1 MSLSKIKYWLIPIFW
16 VIVTILMTAQDY
28 IASQLRDYPFY
39 LAESLI
45 FKIKWLVYIPI
56 TFLVFEI
63 GRRLPIKQ
71 PKLIA
76 KLSIHLTISLIISFL
91 SLCLISVIMTYLWQK
106 TGDTIQYHN
115 VLKKMIS
122 TAFLNEFVNYW
133 LILGVYNGILI
144 FEEYQQA
151 KIDKSKLEKQLS
163 ESKLNAL
170 KMQLQPHFLF
180 NTHHNI
186 IGLMQKGDTDKATR
200 MLMKL
205 SDLLRLSLKENIG
218 DLVPIRNEIQL
229 LNLYFEIIKIRFE
242 ERLSYQFL
250 IDKDL
255 ENALVPPMLLQP
267 IVENAI
273 KYGIEPYAKKG
284 EIEVRVMLVDSPH
297 PYPFSFEEK
306 GTKKPSP
313 SRRGLGEVNN
323 LLKLSIK
330 DNGIDNQSFTNFNF
344 GIGLSNTQN
353 RLETLFDEDG
363 QLNII
368 SNEPQSGITVE
379 LIMPLIK

>member
-16 VIVTILMTAQDY
+16 VVVTILMTAQDY

-39 LAESLI
+39 LVESLI

-63 GRRLPIKQ
+63 GKRFPIKQ
-71 PKLIA
+71 PKLIT
-76 KLSIHLTISLIISFL
+76 KLSIHIAISLIISIL
-91 SLCLISVIMTYLWQK
+91 SLCFTSVIMTYLWQK

-133 LILGVYNGILI
+133 LILGVHNGISI

-186 IGLMQKGDTDKATR
+186 IGLMQKGDTEKATQ

-218 DLVPIRNEIQL
+218 DLVPLRNEIQL
-229 LNLYFEIIKIRFE
+229 LSLYFEIIKIRFE

-250 IDKDL
+250 IDKHL

-273 KYGIEPYAKKG
+273 KYGIEPYAKRG
-284 EIEVRVMLVDSPH
+284 EIEVRVEPLLTPGRASSPI
-297 PYPFSFEEK
+297 
-306 GTKKPSP
+306 
-313 SRRGLGEVNN
+313 RGK
-323 LLKLSIK
+323 LKLIIK

-344 GIGLSNTQN
+344 GIGLSNTQH
-353 RLETLFDEDG
+353 RLETLFGKDG

-379 LIMPLIK
+379 LTMPLIK